1 MKILYRQGT
10 NRTCLSE
17 NGIHNCYFKRFFLER
32 DIDRMSFKG
41 HHHGYFELHAIL
53 EGMQEYEIDGKVYS
67 LPAGSFLIV
76 CPRSYHRAI
85 SCDPKT
91 VKSSIT
97 FYSPMEFN
105 EDCYVSEMS
114 ERMKSNLMFIHSEW
128 ANKKE
133 ISTQLIENTLL
144 EIITSLFRLMGHKE
158 TKQSQPD
165 EDNGVLALAKQFID
179 DNIETSPSVLDAANF
194 CYLSTKQLTR
204 VFLRYGNITPGEYIV
219 KQRIARIEKY
229 LSEDELSLKE
239 ISERMAFSSEYYFN
253 SFFRKHAGMPPGAY
267 RKTIG
272 K

>member
-41 HHHGYFELHAIL
+41 HHHGYFEFHAIL

-97 FYSPMEFN
+97 FYSPMEYN
-105 EDCYVSEMS
+105 KDCYVSEMS

-128 ANKKE
+128 ENKKE
-133 ISTQLIENTLL
+133 ISTQLIENCLL

-239 ISERMAFSSEYYFN
+239 ISEKMAFSSEYYFN